1 MIHGYSYSSS
11 GLKSRE
17 QALQSVANN
26 LANMNSIGFKR
37 TVEFDMSLETDP
49 TKHNVEPLFNEAIDF
64 GQGEIIETGN
74 PLDVAISGNGFFAV
88 HTEGGLSYTR
98 QGNFQLSEEGFLT
111 TKTGDLVLG
120 MNGPISL
127 EPGAVIT
134 QEGEVAVG
142 GKVTDQI
149 RLFEFLEKNQV
160 ERIGDGYFRPKA
172 EDVVV
177 EMDQVALKTGFL
189 ENSNVNAIEEMVRMI
204 QIYREFEMN
213 QRALRTQ
220 DETVDKAVNKVG
232 KVG

>member
-17 QALQSVANN
+17 QALQAVSNN

-37 TVEFDMSLETDP
+37 TVEFDMSLETNP
-49 TKHNVEPLFNEAIDF
+49 TKHNVEPLFSEAIDF
-64 GQGEIIETGN
+64 GQGELIETGN
-74 PLDVAISGNGFFAV
+74 PLDVAISGNGFYAV
-88 HTEGGLSYTR
+88 HTDRGLAYTR
-98 QGNFQLSEEGFLT
+98 QGNFQLSDDGFLT

-120 MNGPISL
+120 TNGPISI
-127 EPGAVIT
+127 EKGSVIT
-134 QEGEVAVG
+134 QNGEIAVD
-142 GKVTDQI
+142 GKVVDQI
-149 RLFEFLEKNQV
+149 RLFEFLDKTQV
-160 ERIGDGYFRPKA
+160 ERIGDGYFQPKT

-177 EMDQVALKTGFL
+177 ELDQVSLKPGFL

-232 KVG
+232 KV

>member
-17 QALQSVANN
+17 QALQAVANN

-49 TKHNVEPLFNEAIDF
+49 SKHNVEPLFNEAIDF

-74 PLDVAISGNGFFAV
+74 PLDVAISGDGFFAI
-88 HTEGGLSYTR
+88 HTNSGLVYTR
-98 QGNFQLSEEGFLT
+98 QGNFQLSDDGFLI
-111 TKTGDLVLG
+111 TKTNDLVMG
-120 MNGPISL
+120 TNGPI
-127 EPGAVIT
+127 AVDPKSVISQNGGIT
-134 QEGEVAVG
+134 VD

-149 RLFEFLEKNQV
+149 HLFNFIDKNQV
-160 ERIGDGYFRPKA
+160 ERIGNGYFRPKT
-172 EDVVV
+172 EDAVV
-177 EMDQVALKTGFL
+177 EVDDVALKIGYV

-232 KVG
+232 KV